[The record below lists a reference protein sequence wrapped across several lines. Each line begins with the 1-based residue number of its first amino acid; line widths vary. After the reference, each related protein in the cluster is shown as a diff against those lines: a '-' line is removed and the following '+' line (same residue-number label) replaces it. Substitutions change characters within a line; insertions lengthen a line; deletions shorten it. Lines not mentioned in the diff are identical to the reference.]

1 MLVNKFDKISC
12 NVWQGKLPTNGFH
25 RQTRILNRSTGP
37 ILLLF
42 PLLVQSMGC
51 NDIHKSKTN
60 SVVGNQTQVTCKA
73 DRIVTVQ
80 LTVSDVCYAKH
91 TN

>member
-12 NVWQGKLPTNGFH
+12 NVWQRKLPTNGFH

-37 ILLLF
+37 ILLFLQF
-42 PLLVQSMGC
+42 HYWYNQWAA
-51 NDIHKSKTN
+51 IKSKTN